1 MTRFVIVSAL
11 AALNVAAASFAG
23 IIVVNGVAERDYG
36 KPIAVQNTQTQFGD
50 SNIGQV
56 GFANGSELDGLFAAN
71 PGAEGGAPA
80 SFVLAGN
87 LESNFNKLEI
97 FIDYKPGGQNKLRG
111 DNPDVDFNGLNRMGD
126 NGGGNGL
133 RFDADFAADLYITVT
148 GGNTGNNQYSSF
160 ANLAEIRTDGGGF
173 GTFVGGGGEGAN
185 AISNPGLGLT
195 IAVNNSNV
203 RGVTGGDGVAKGTGV
218 NTGIE
223 FSIDVAAL
231 QNSIADIAEWGNHPV
246 RIVAFVNGG
255 GHDFASNQF
264 LAGIGGGSNLGEPRN
279 IDLGLIDGNQ
289 FVTVFEPAS
298 SIPGDLDGD
307 GSVNGADLS
316 ILLGSWGACSGCAAD
331 LNNDGFVDGA
341 DLSILLGG
349 WTG

>member
-1 MTRFVIVSAL
+1 MTRLVLVSAI

-23 IIVVNGVAERDYG
+23 IIVINGVAERDYG
-36 KPIAVQNTQTQFGD
+36 KPLALQNTQTQFGD
-50 SNIGQV
+50 SNIGLV
-56 GFANGSELDGLFAAN
+56 GWANGSEIDALFAAN
-71 PGAEGGAPA
+71 PGAESGAA
-80 SFVLAGN
+80 ATFVLAGN

-126 NGGGNGL
+126 DGSGNGL
-133 RFDADFAADLYITVT
+133 QFDEEFAADLYITVT
-148 GGNTGNNQYSSF
+148 GGNTGNDQYSCF
-160 ANLAEIRTDGGGF
+160 ANVAEIRTDGGGF

-185 AISNPGLGLT
+185 AISNPGLG
-195 IAVNNSNV
+195 ISVAVNNSNV
-203 RGVTGGDGVAKGTGV
+203 RGVTGGTDLASGAGV
-218 NTGIE
+218 NSGVE
-223 FSIDVAAL
+223 FLIDPAAL
-231 QNSIADIAEWGNHPV
+231 SASIADAAEWGDHPIRV
-246 RIVAFVNGG
+246 VAFINGG

-264 LAGIGGGSNLGEPRN
+264 MGGIGGGGNLGEPRVIN
-279 IDLGLIDGNQ
+279 LGLVGGDQ
-289 FVTVFEPAS
+289 FVTVFEPAA

-316 ILLGSWGACSGCAAD
+316 ILLGSWGACAGCPAD
-331 LNNDGFVDGA
+331 LNDDGFVDGA